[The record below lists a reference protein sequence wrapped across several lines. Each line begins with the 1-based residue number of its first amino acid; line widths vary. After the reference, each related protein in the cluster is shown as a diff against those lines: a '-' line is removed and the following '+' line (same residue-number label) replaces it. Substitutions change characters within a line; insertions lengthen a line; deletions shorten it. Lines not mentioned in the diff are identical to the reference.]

1 MARTTLD
8 LWIPEEKESAVLQ
21 ALSATS
27 VIESEIAPTPMGTNA
42 KSVNRSSATQVDVIS
57 KGGVYG
63 EDGSANDDV
72 ILTARKFG
80 KVFRLAEEDIDDSPT
95 DIINAKKNEWAL
107 SFAKTFDNACL
118 GTSAAANG
126 STVPFTSLWRA
137 LTTADAAVGYTASA
151 NVVKAVGATPTY
163 DELNTLIGIYENSD
177 FFDESN
183 GLVIASPSFK
193 KVLRGIKDSQGE
205 PIFVANGRNGDP
217 DTLIGYPIRFT
228 KGAQITTVATGTPG
242 VPTTASTP
250 LVFIGNKQFLIR
262 GVRSGPE
269 SVVIDGMGGA
279 SALTDETLLKMR
291 ARRGFVVG
299 NVQAWAG
306 LWVTI

>member
-8 LWIPEEKESAVLQ
+8 AWIPEEKDSTVIQ

-63 EDGSANDDV
+63 EDGSANDEV

-80 KVFRLAEEDIDDSPT
+80 KVFRLAEEDIDDSPS
-95 DIINAKKNEWAL
+95 DVINAKKNEWTL
-107 SFAKTFDNACL
+107 SFARTFDNACL
-118 GTSAAANG
+118 GTSVAANG
-126 STVPFTSLWRA
+126 TTVPFNSLWRA
-137 LTTADAAVGYTASA
+137 LTTADAGVGYVASA
-151 NVVKAVGATPTY
+151 NVVKAAAETPTY
-163 DELNTLIGIYENSD
+163 DELNTLLGLYENSD
-177 FFDESN
+177 FFDEAN
-183 GLVIASPSFK
+183 GLVIASPSLK
-193 KVLRGIKDSQGE
+193 KVLRGIKDSQQRPIFDDSPRQGE
-205 PIFVANGRNGDP
+205 PA
-217 DTLIGYPIRFT
+217 TLFGYPIRFT

-250 LVFIGNKQFLIR
+250 LIFIGNKQFLIR

-269 SVVIDGMGGA
+269 SVVIDGMSGA

-299 NVQAWAG
+299 NAQAWAG